1 MPEQYILAWVDE
13 IIMGPQVRA
22 ALGCCPRP
30 RPPPVPHPVATR
42 AWQAGEHR
50 TMGEEGRGNKLPTSD
65 MHSEYMV
72 HGSTASSCGRRAT
85 RTASSTYTYW
95 VSLAKMLKDVGQEA
109 VETDMHIT
117 RPRPRHP
124 SSRSSWSSS
133 RTTRATATRATARA
147 AAADLDVSQS
157 WDITGFI
164 SQEIVGY
171 TLRKS
176 LSSESPLRKQVR
188 VFSLFP
194 YS

>member
-85 RTASSTYTYW
+85 RTASSTHTGSRW
-95 VSLAKMLKDVGQEA
+95 
-109 VETDMHIT
+109 
-117 RPRPRHP
+117 PRC
-124 SSRSSWSSS
+124 S
-133 RTTRATATRATARA
+133 RTSARRRSRRTCTLPGPGRGILPAGAPGVPRGRRERQRREQRHERLRLTSMSRNLGISRASYPKR
-147 AAADLDVSQS
+147 S
-157 WDITGFI
+157 WD
-164 SQEIVGY
+164 
-171 TLRKS
+171 TL
-176 LSSESPLRKQVR
+176 
-188 VFSLFP
+188 
-194 YS
+194 